1 MVDSM
6 KKKKKNPI
14 KTISFIAL
22 AVLLF
27 CILFLDDI
35 TILSTVV
42 LHRGTGAP
50 ATQFVWGIVIYML
63 LFLFLPALSGV
74 IVGAVVAVKAFLDK
88 DGSSC
93 KFFGIITAIELLVV
107 LIVLLITI
115 YLLNISH

>member
-1 MVDSM
+1 M
-6 KKKKKNPI
+6 KQKKKNPI

-50 ATQFVWGIVIYML
+50 APQFVWGIVIYML

-74 IVGAVVAVKAFLDK
+74 VVGAVVAVKAFLDK
-88 DGSSC
+88 DGSS
-93 KFFGIITAIELLVV
+93 
-107 LIVLLITI
+107 
-115 YLLNISH
+115 